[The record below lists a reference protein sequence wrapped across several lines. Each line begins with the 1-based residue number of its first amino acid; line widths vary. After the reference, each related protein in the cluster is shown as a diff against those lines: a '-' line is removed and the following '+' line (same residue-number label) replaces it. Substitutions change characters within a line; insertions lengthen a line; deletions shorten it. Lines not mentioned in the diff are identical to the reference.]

1 MPASSC
7 VVFGMTRRGD
17 EVEWNTL
24 SGGRRTATPKKL
36 TADTKIKSHEQG
48 LNDDPQFVAK
58 SDPDRYT
65 ILLGHAAAAPEP
77 SGPGTYIEQTLAP
90 RRVRTKNPK
99 PQRVRGSLGPSGA
112 IAARSN
118 RGSGEGSVNGQLVGT
133 TPTTKAEERKTPIC
147 RYASDRTRTGD
158 LRRDRP
164 AF

>member
-36 TADTKIKSHEQG
+36 SADTKIKSHEQG

-58 SDPDRYT
+58 SDPERYT

-90 RRVRTKNPK
+90 PRENQRTL
-99 PQRVRGSLGPSGA
+99 SLNESGA
-112 IAARSN
+112 AWGRAELLQRGRIEGRARA
-118 RGSGEGSVNGQLVGT
+118 
-133 TPTTKAEERKTPIC
+133 P
-147 RYASDRTRTGD
+147 
-158 LRRDRP
+158 
-164 AF
+164 